1 MSAGH
6 FISDSL
12 VTVSCPPPKGD
23 EWKSFQFNF
32 DDFDALSS
40 QAEGLRRGDYILSP
54 EFLCKGERWCLYIY
68 PRGICAA
75 SNRDGYASIYLGTD
89 SANESN
95 LPITFDITVL
105 DKFGRPYKT
114 VMATKNF
121 GTDGY
126 GPHGKRKFLSWLDI
140 ADDSNLVLG
149 DNHALSVIVS
159 IKDEPTAPFV
169 PKNPFLDTMKR
180 KCNVEE
186 HADVLFEVTEAEA
199 NGDNTRRSRVSV
211 PFHAHSQILQ
221 MCAPMLA
228 ALVGPREGE
237 GNAVVSISDI
247 RPVVFKYMLLSVYGG
262 SVPEEDLK
270 TYAKEIIDAA
280 DRYSISHL
288 KMEAEAAYVESTTI
302 TSENAMENLLYAD
315 AKNCALLKEAV
326 MDYFADNGQEAIR
339 GVSFD
344 NFPSHLVTDLLVS
357 TTRRTETRMDDD
369 NYTTMRVSQLRR
381 KLDEKGLDG
390 ADGSREA
397 MIAALQ
403 NSTAAQ
409 PLEG

>member
-1 MSAGH
+1 MPLLE
-6 FISDSL
+6 IDTT
-12 VTVSCPPPKGD
+12 VTISCPPSKGD

-32 DDFDALSS
+32 EGFDYLCSDDPDESS
-40 QAEGLRRGDYILSP
+40 VKPGEYILSP
-54 EFLCKGERWCLYIY
+54 KFICKGHTWNLIIC
-68 PRGICAA
+68 PKHSFDRGSTDVSIFLKNNTIC
-75 SNRDGYASIYLGTD
+75 GTETL
-89 SANESN
+89 AIKYE
-95 LPITFDITVL
+95 IMIL
-105 DKFGRPYKT
+105 DKFGCVKKKRWLNKMFNRPDHSIGWPGFISRSFIQDASNNIFDSK
-114 VMATKNF
+114 
-121 GTDGY
+121 GT
-126 GPHGKRKFLSWLDI
+126 
-140 ADDSNLVLG
+140 
-149 DNHALSVIVS
+149 LSVIVS

-180 KCNVEE
+180 NCNVEE
-186 HADVLFEVTEAEA
+186 NADVLFEVSEAEA
-199 NGDNTRRSRVSV
+199 NEENTRRSRVSV

-237 GNAVVSISDI
+237 GNAIVSISDI

-262 SVPEEDLK
+262 SVPEEDLN

-326 MDYFADNGQEAIR
+326 MDYFAANGQEAIR

-357 TTRRTETRMDDD
+357 TTRRTETRVDDD

-409 PLEG
+409 PSEN